1 MPEAGFGD
9 SQLLRYSRQIML
21 PEIGLQGQQTLHDSC
36 VLIIGMGG
44 LGIPL
49 ATYLATSGVG
59 KLILVDDDWVELG
72 NLPRQ
77 PLYVES
83 DVGMK
88 KVTVAAE
95 RLRALNSEVE
105 IQAIAKHSDEDMI
118 CNLVSG
124 VQVVADCSDN
134 FQTRFAVNR
143 ACWRSTKPLVSAAV
157 IRMEGQLSVF
167 DSRNPESPCYA
178 CLYSESLAERQDES
192 CVENGVV
199 APLAGMMGCAQAME
213 VIKLLLNIGSS
224 LTGQLLMLDALLMKW
239 RDIRLRKNPGC
250 AVCGTTKPLVR

>member
-1 MPEAGFGD
+1 
-9 SQLLRYSRQIML
+9 ML

-49 ATYLATSGVG
+49 ATYLATSGIG
-59 KLILVDDDWVELG
+59 KLILVDGDWVELG

-77 PLYVES
+77 PLYGES

-95 RLRALNSEVE
+95 RLRALNSETQ
-105 IQAIAKHSDEDMI
+105 IQAVAQHSDEAMI
-118 CNLVSG
+118 SNLVSG
-124 VQVVADCSDN
+124 VQVVADSSDN
-134 FQTRFAVNR
+134 FPTRFAVNR

-167 DSRNPESPCYA
+167 DSRNQENPCYA
-178 CLYSESLAERQDES
+178 CLYPEPYAEQPEER

-224 LTGQLLMLDALLMKW
+224 LTGRLLMLDALLMKW
-239 RDIRLRKNPGC
+239 REIRLRKNPGC
-250 AVCGTTKPLVR
+250 AVCGTAKPLAI